1 MRSGLEL
8 SMGLTESDIREQL
21 GGERSAV
28 TLTLDVGVHTILYLK
43 SVLGGS
49 GAPVR
54 PGSRMCWR

>member
-1 MRSGLEL
+1 
-8 SMGLTESDIREQL
+8 MGLTESDIREQL